1 MNHTPQR
8 TRRKTT
14 KRKRQRRK
22 PLRGRFALLGAAVL
36 LVLLLLRCGADE
48 PQPGS
53 AAADETAGETTAETQ
68 PVPATQAADPPSKDD
83 PLLLLVSRAHPL
95 AEDYAPEL
103 TQLHD
108 WPYSI
113 AAIAYEPL
121 RQMLAAGRA
130 EGLSFTVA
138 SAYRSTD
145 SQRQLFD
152 EDVEARVSEG
162 MTEDEAREETA
173 RWTMPPG
180 CSEHETGLAVDIV
193 ATDNQRLDDTQEQT
207 PETIWLHE
215 NCWRFGF
222 ILRYPAGKE
231 DVTGID
237 YESWHYRYV
246 GIEAARYLTEQQ
258 RSCRRSLHCR
268 SRSTGSAACMWR
280 AAQPRTPRGTPRS
293 RWTLTRWRT
302 WRAIATTRATRR
314 SPPCASPSAPTASA
328 SISRCERV
336 VGLHPALR

>member
-14 KRKRQRRK
+14 KRKQRRRK
-22 PLRGRFALLGAAVL
+22 PLWGRFALLGAAVL

-83 PLLLLVSRAHPL
+83 PLLLLVSRAQPL

-222 ILRYPAGKE
+222 ILRYQEGWE
-231 DVTGID
+231 DITGYS
-237 YESWHYRYV
+237 YEPWHVRYV
-246 GIEAARYLTEQQ
+246 GLEHAQAMHEANVPMETYMEDLREQVMID
-258 RSCRRSLHCR
+258 L
-268 SRSTGSAACMWR
+268 
-280 AAQPRTPRGTPRS
+280 
-293 RWTLTRWRT
+293 LVL
-302 WRAIATTRATRR
+302 
-314 SPPCASPSAPTASA
+314 
-328 SISRCERV
+328 E
-336 VGLHPALR
+336 

>member
-53 AAADETAGETTAETQ
+53 AAADETAAETTAETQ

-258 RSCRRSLHCR
+258 LTLDDFGLPEGRNRHDPTYRILEIPPGCR
-268 SRSTGSAACMWR
+268 SGAIPAGALCTAGADRLDPRYACG
-280 AAQPRTPRGTPRS
+280 AQ
-293 RWTLTRWRT
+293 
-302 WRAIATTRATRR
+302 R
-314 SPPCASPSAPTASA
+314 SP
-328 SISRCERV
+328 ERR
-336 VGLHPALR
+336 VGRRARGGL

>member
-14 KRKRQRRK
+14 KRKQQRRK
-22 PLRGRFALLGAAVL
+22 PLRGRFVLLGAAVL

-53 AAADETAGETTAETQ
+53 AAADETAAEATAETQ

-83 PLLLLVSRAHPL
+83 PLLLLVSRAQPL

-121 RQMLAAGRA
+121 
-130 EGLSFTVA
+130 
-138 SAYRSTD
+138 
-145 SQRQLFD
+145 RQLFD

-258 RSCRRSLHCR
+258 L
-268 SRSTGSAACMWR
+268 
-280 AAQPRTPRGTPRS
+280 
-293 RWTLTRWRT
+293 TLDEFW
-302 WRAIATTRATRR
+302 
-314 SPPCASPSAPTASA
+314 AS
-328 SISRCERV
+328 
-336 VGLHPALR
+336 

>member
-121 RQMLAAGRA
+121 KQMLAAGRA

-162 MTEDEAREETA
+162 M
-173 RWTMPPG
+173 
-180 CSEHETGLAVDIV
+180 S
-193 ATDNQRLDDTQEQT
+193 
-207 PETIWLHE
+207 
-215 NCWRFGF
+215 
-222 ILRYPAGKE
+222 Y
-231 DVTGID
+231 
-237 YESWHYRYV
+237 
-246 GIEAARYLTEQQ
+246 
-258 RSCRRSLHCR
+258 
-268 SRSTGSAACMWR
+268 
-280 AAQPRTPRGTPRS
+280 
-293 RWTLTRWRT
+293 
-302 WRAIATTRATRR
+302 
-314 SPPCASPSAPTASA
+314 
-328 SISRCERV
+328 
-336 VGLHPALR
+336 

>member
-1 MNHTPQR
+1 MSVELKHHPEEWFFLHNFDIDKVFSTIQR
-8 TRRKTT
+8 ADYLILYYIKMQAEQHPDRKVY
-14 KRKRQRRK
+14 
-22 PLRGRFALLGAAVL
+22 LADLAAVMGL
-36 LVLLLLRCGADE
+36 KVTELSKAVEKLQDKGFVAWKTDREAG
-48 PQPGS
+48 

-68 PVPATQAADPPSKDD
+68 PVPAMQAADPPSKDD

-246 GIEAARYLTEQQ
+246 GVEAARYLTEQQ
-258 RSCRRSLHCR
+258 L
-268 SRSTGSAACMWR
+268 
-280 AAQPRTPRGTPRS
+280 
-293 RWTLTRWRT
+293 TLDEFW
-302 WRAIATTRATRR
+302 
-314 SPPCASPSAPTASA
+314 AS
-328 SISRCERV
+328 
-336 VGLHPALR
+336 

>member
-48 PQPGS
+48 PQLGS

-152 EDVEARVSEG
+152 EEVEARVSEG
-162 MTEDEAREETA
+162 MTEDEARE
-173 RWTMPPG
+173 
-180 CSEHETGLAVDIV
+180 ETGLAVDIV

-258 RSCRRSLHCR
+258 L
-268 SRSTGSAACMWR
+268 
-280 AAQPRTPRGTPRS
+280 
-293 RWTLTRWRT
+293 TLDEFW
-302 WRAIATTRATRR
+302 
-314 SPPCASPSAPTASA
+314 AS
-328 SISRCERV
+328 
-336 VGLHPALR
+336 

>member
-14 KRKRQRRK
+14 KRKQQRRK

-53 AAADETAGETTAETQ
+53 AAADETAGETTAEMQ

-83 PLLLLVSRAHPL
+83 PLLLLVSRAQPL

-162 MTEDEAREETA
+162 MTEDEAREET
-173 RWTMPPG
+173 
-180 CSEHETGLAVDIV
+180 
-193 ATDNQRLDDTQEQT
+193 
-207 PETIWLHE
+207 IWLHE

-258 RSCRRSLHCR
+258 L
-268 SRSTGSAACMWR
+268 
-280 AAQPRTPRGTPRS
+280 
-293 RWTLTRWRT
+293 TLDEFW
-302 WRAIATTRATRR
+302 
-314 SPPCASPSAPTASA
+314 AS
-328 SISRCERV
+328 
-336 VGLHPALR
+336 

>member
-108 WPYSI
+108 WP
-113 AAIAYEPL
+113 
-121 RQMLAAGRA
+121 
-130 EGLSFTVA
+130 
-138 SAYRSTD
+138 
-145 SQRQLFD
+145 
-152 EDVEARVSEG
+152 
-162 MTEDEAREETA
+162 
-173 RWTMPPG
+173 
-180 CSEHETGLAVDIV
+180 
-193 ATDNQRLDDTQEQT
+193 
-207 PETIWLHE
+207 
-215 NCWRFGF
+215 
-222 ILRYPAGKE
+222 
-231 DVTGID
+231 
-237 YESWHYRYV
+237 
-246 GIEAARYLTEQQ
+246 
-258 RSCRRSLHCR
+258 
-268 SRSTGSAACMWR
+268 
-280 AAQPRTPRGTPRS
+280 
-293 RWTLTRWRT
+293 
-302 WRAIATTRATRR
+302 
-314 SPPCASPSAPTASA
+314 
-328 SISRCERV
+328 
-336 VGLHPALR
+336 

>member
-14 KRKRQRRK
+14 KRKQRRRK
-22 PLRGRFALLGAAVL
+22 PLWGRFALLGAAVL

-53 AAADETAGETTAETQ
+53 AAADETAAETTAETQ

-83 PLLLLVSRAHPL
+83 PLLLLVSRAQPL

-180 CSEHETGLAVDIV
+180 CSEHETGLA
-193 ATDNQRLDDTQEQT
+193 
-207 PETIWLHE
+207 
-215 NCWRFGF
+215 
-222 ILRYPAGKE
+222 
-231 DVTGID
+231 ID
-237 YESWHYRYV
+237 L
-246 GIEAARYLTEQQ
+246 A
-258 RSCRRSLHCR
+258 
-268 SRSTGSAACMWR
+268 RST
-280 AAQPRTPRGTPRS
+280 
-293 RWTLTRWRT
+293 
-302 WRAIATTRATRR
+302 
-314 SPPCASPSAPTASA
+314 
-328 SISRCERV
+328 
-336 VGLHPALR
+336 

>member
-1 MNHTPQR
+1 MKP
-8 TRRKTT
+8 
-14 KRKRQRRK
+14 KRQQFSCSQIVSGVCSCVSSRRWLSVATMS
-22 PLRGRFALLGAAVL
+22 PARPVSCSL
-36 LVLLLLRCGADE
+36 
-48 PQPGS
+48 QPGS

-83 PLLLLVSRAHPL
+83 PLLLLVSRAQPL

-180 CSEHETGLAVDIV
+180 CSSSAP
-193 ATDNQRLDDTQEQT
+193 Q
-207 PETIWLHE
+207 
-215 NCWRFGF
+215 
-222 ILRYPAGKE
+222 
-231 DVTGID
+231 
-237 YESWHYRYV
+237 
-246 GIEAARYLTEQQ
+246 
-258 RSCRRSLHCR
+258 R
-268 SRSTGSAACMWR
+268 SRSSTSRTAA
-280 AAQPRTPRGTPRS
+280 PRS
-293 RWTLTRWRT
+293 AKRPRSGL
-302 WRAIATTRATRR
+302 RR
-314 SPPCASPSAPTASA
+314 C
-328 SISRCERV
+328 CFLFVVLLRV
-336 VGLHPALR
+336 LCGV

>member
-1 MNHTPQR
+1 MNHAPQR

-14 KRKRQRRK
+14 KKRQKRSA
-22 PLRGRFALLGAAVL
+22 PLWGRFAVLGAAVL
-36 LVLLLLRCGADE
+36 LALLLLRCGADE
-48 PQPGS
+48 PKS
-53 AAADETAGETTAETQ
+53 AADETTAEATQETTAETQ
-68 PVPATQAADPPSKDD
+68 AVPATQAADPPSKDD

-95 AEDYAPEL
+95 PDHYAPEL

-108 WPYSI
+108 WPYSV
-113 AAIAYEPL
+113 AAAAYEPL
-121 RQMLAAGRA
+121 KQMLAAGRA

-162 MTEDEAREETA
+162 MTEDEAWEETA

-193 ATDNQRLDDTQEQT
+193 ATDNQRLDDTQAQT
-207 PETIWLHE
+207 PETIWLQE

-258 RSCRRSLHCR
+258 L
-268 SRSTGSAACMWR
+268 
-280 AAQPRTPRGTPRS
+280 
-293 RWTLTRWRT
+293 TLDEFWN
-302 WRAIATTRATRR
+302 
-314 SPPCASPSAPTASA
+314 S
-328 SISRCERV
+328 
-336 VGLHPALR
+336 

>member
-14 KRKRQRRK
+14 KRKQQRRK

-83 PLLLLVSRAHPL
+83 PLLLLVSRAQPL

-130 EGLSFTVA
+130 EGLSFTL
-138 SAYRSTD
+138 YT
-145 SQRQLFD
+145 
-152 EDVEARVSEG
+152 G
-162 MTEDEAREETA
+162 MTDDPERRLAAHRSGHGAKYTRGRGPLELVYSEACGTRGDA
-173 RWTMPPG
+173 
-180 CSEHETGLAVDIV
+180 
-193 ATDNQRLDDTQEQT
+193 
-207 PETIWLHE
+207 
-215 NCWRFGF
+215 
-222 ILRYPAGKE
+222 LR
-231 DVTGID
+231 
-237 YESWHYRYV
+237 R
-246 GIEAARYLTEQQ
+246 EAAIKRLP
-258 RSCRRSLHCR
+258 
-268 SRSTGSAACMWR
+268 R
-280 AAQPRTPRGTPRS
+280 AKK
-293 RWTLTRWRT
+293 
-302 WRAIATTRATRR
+302 
-314 SPPCASPSAPTASA
+314 
-328 SISRCERV
+328 
-336 VGLHPALR
+336 LRLIKEVL

>member
-1 MNHTPQR
+1 MLKQSDI
-8 TRRKTT
+8 RRIC
-14 KRKRQRRK
+14 
-22 PLRGRFALLGAAVL
+22 
-36 LVLLLLRCGADE
+36 CGAYQENAYLVCPEGRGDAFLVD
-48 PQPGS
+48 PGDDLPALRRAIGESGRSLS
-53 AAADETAGETTAETQ
+53 AILLTHGHFDHILAAQ
-68 PVPATQAADPPSKDD
+68 
-83 PLLLLVSRAHPL
+83 PL

-258 RSCRRSLHCR
+258 L
-268 SRSTGSAACMWR
+268 
-280 AAQPRTPRGTPRS
+280 
-293 RWTLTRWRT
+293 TLDEFW
-302 WRAIATTRATRR
+302 
-314 SPPCASPSAPTASA
+314 AS
-328 SISRCERV
+328 
-336 VGLHPALR
+336 